1 MLKIQR
7 FVCNMLQENCYVV
20 SDETQEC
27 VIVDCGA
34 YYPEE
39 KEAISLYIEE
49 NQLKPVHLLATH
61 GHLDHNFGNGFIYE
75 KYGLS
80 VELHG
85 DDLEFIN
92 QHDEQAEKF
101 FPFAQYDSLPAAGRH
116 HRVWEPSTESH
127 RNTWS
132 FARWSVLLLR
142 RRKGVLLWRHPVPR
156 LHRSYRFE
164 WRIDVHAHSEPSHH
178 FATPRRHG
186 GSARPWSADNDWK
199 GSGHQSVH
207 RPLSRKLVTRINSS
221 KWQQRQRESS

>member
-101 FPFAQYDSLPAAGRH
+101 FPFAQYDSLPAAGRLLADH
-116 HRVWEPSTESH
+116 DIIEFGSH
-127 RNTWS
+127 R
-132 FARWSVLLLR
+132 LR
-142 RRKGVLLWRHPVPR
+142 VIETPGHSRGGVFYYCEEEKVCFSGDTLFQGSIGRTDLN
-156 LHRSYRFE
+156 
-164 WRIDVHAHSEPSHH
+164 
-178 FATPRRHG
+178 G
-186 GSARPWSADNDWK
+186 GSMFMLIQSLRTISQLPDDTVVLP
-199 GSGHQSVH
+199 GHGPQTTIGKEVATNPFID
-207 RPLSRKLVTRINSS
+207 R
-221 KWQQRQRESS
+221 

>member
-85 DDLEFIN
+85 DDLEFITN
-92 QHDEQAEKF
+92 TMSRPRSSSH
-101 FPFAQYDSLPAAGRH
+101 SLSTILFLPQDACWPTTTSSSLAAI
-116 HRVWEPSTESH
+116 
-127 RNTWS
+127 
-132 FARWSVLLLR
+132 A
-142 RRKGVLLWRHPVPR
+142 
-156 LHRSYRFE
+156 
-164 WRIDVHAHSEPSHH
+164 
-178 FATPRRHG
+178 
-186 GSARPWSADNDWK
+186 
-199 GSGHQSVH
+199 
-207 RPLSRKLVTRINSS
+207 
-221 KWQQRQRESS
+221 